1 MLAVQCISLTTG
13 VNVKTLLI
21 AIGAGIMA
29 FGVIGLM
36 AMAQGVS

>member
-1 MLAVQCISLTTG
+1 MRKEEARRTPKG
-13 VNVKTLLI
+13 RNMKTLLI

-36 AMAQGVS
+36 AMAQVTT